1 MRLTLIKTLHTVVWG
16 VLAAG
21 ILAIAPLAIAGHFHF
36 VVGITIA
43 VLLETVVLAVN
54 GWRCPLTPWAARYTE
69 DREPNFDIY
78 LPRWLAQHNKTIFTG
93 LFIAGEVVALAAWRG
108 WL

>member
-1 MRLTLIKTLHTVVWG
+1 MRLELIKALHTVVWA
-16 VLAAG
+16 VLAGG
-21 ILAIAPLAIAGHFHF
+21 ILAIAPLAIAGHFG
-36 VVGITIA
+36 VVLGITIA

-69 DREPNFDIY
+69 DRAPNFDIY

-93 LFIAGEVVALAAWRG
+93 LFVAGEVVAFVAWRG